1 LTEELIKVVQS
12 RFGHLH
18 AQGLVGVVAYCGRR
32 QGQLLTQRQLPGT
45 LGNHLGIQALE
56 ALAVLQRL
64 LHAWL
69 RMLRQQFQDARKVTP
84 TRHGAVPCFQTL
96 TKLLENRWQ
105 VPLAKD
111 VGMIQGS
118 GPTLQCGQE
127 M

>member
-1 LTEELIKVVQS
+1 V
-12 RFGHLH
+12 
-18 AQGLVGVVAYCGRR
+18 
-32 QGQLLTQRQLPGT
+32 QRQLPGA

-64 LHAWL
+64 LHAWP
-69 RMLRQQFQDARKVTP
+69 RMLSQQFQDTCKVTP
-84 TRHGAVPCFQTL
+84 TRQRAVSCFQTL

-118 GPTLQCGQE
+118 GPTLQRGQE

>member
-1 LTEELIKVVQS
+1 
-12 RFGHLH
+12 
-18 AQGLVGVVAYCGRR
+18 
-32 QGQLLTQRQLPGT
+32 LPGA

-64 LHAWL
+64 LHAWPWV
-69 RMLRQQFQDARKVTP
+69 LRQQLQDTREMTP
-84 TRHGAVPCFQTL
+84 TGQGAVPCFQTH
-96 TKLLENRWQ
+96 THILENRWQ

>member
-12 RFGHLH
+12 RFRHLH
-18 AQGLVGVVAYCGRR
+18 AQGLVGVVAYRGGGL
-32 QGQLLTQRQLPGT
+32 GQLLTQRQLPGA

-56 ALAVLQRL
+56 PLAVLQRL

-69 RMLRQQFQDARKVTP
+69 RMLSQQFQDAREVTP
-84 TRHGAVPCFQTL
+84 TRQRAVSCFQTL

-118 GPTLQCGQE
+118 GPTLQRGQE

>member
-18 AQGLVGVVAYCGRR
+18 AQGLVGVAAYSGGGL
-32 QGQLLTQRQLPGT
+32 GQLLTQRQLPGA
-45 LGNHLGIQALE
+45 LGNHLGIQTLE
-56 ALAVLQRL
+56 PLAVLQRL

-69 RMLRQQFQDARKVTP
+69 RMFSQQFQDAHEVTP
-84 TRHGAVPCFQTL
+84 TCQRAVSCFQTL